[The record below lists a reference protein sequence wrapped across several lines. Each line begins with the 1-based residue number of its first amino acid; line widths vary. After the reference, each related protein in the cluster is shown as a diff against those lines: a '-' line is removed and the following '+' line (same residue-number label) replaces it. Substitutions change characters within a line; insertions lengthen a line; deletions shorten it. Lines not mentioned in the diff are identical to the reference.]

1 LPGSSVPS
9 AITVAE
15 AFDYC
20 RKHPVAG
27 VDLDRFLGIFA
38 SGPESIVDLRDVG
51 ALGVIMDRLRIID
64 GAKPF
69 EWIGAE
75 IAAVDAADFPI
86 VLQRIRDAARQ
97 LRAPA
102 IDMTLGSHWT
112 KVRDLLRAA
121 GAVPQFIDYD
131 MTHADC
137 AWGPDRPLPEGW
149 RWVRVTPEHEQA
161 YLDLLN
167 SGMGPMPGVYVPPDP
182 EALASMRTTADGTK
196 LLLDTD
202 GLAQA
207 MVRCKVEKRYL
218 HLICCAPGMQG
229 RGLGRLGLD
238 EVRRMVGP
246 GPLHLS
252 VVKQNER
259 AHRFYVH
266 MGFVETEQ
274 IETWRLKIDERLG
287 A

>member
-1 LPGSSVPS
+1 
-9 AITVAE
+9 
-15 AFDYC
+15 
-20 RKHPVAG
+20 
-27 VDLDRFLGIFA
+27 
-38 SGPESIVDLRDVG
+38 
-51 ALGVIMDRLRIID
+51 
-64 GAKPF
+64 
-69 EWIGAE
+69 
-75 IAAVDAADFPI
+75 
-86 VLQRIRDAARQ
+86 
-97 LRAPA
+97 
-102 IDMTLGSHWT
+102 
-112 KVRDLLRAA
+112 
-121 GAVPQFIDYD
+121 
-131 MTHADC
+131 
-137 AWGPDRPLPEGW
+137 
-149 RWVRVTPEHEQA
+149 
-161 YLDLLN
+161 
-167 SGMGPMPGVYVPPDP
+167 
-182 EALASMRTTADGTK
+182 
-196 LLLDTD
+196 
-202 GLAQA
+202 